1 MSEIMKV
8 EDVNPEDRQILEK
21 LAKLQ
26 QMYDQVSFSHCCMGT
41 RTCPSPVTLTFIE
54 IGGLRALLPEK
65 LINPTRFALDNPGGY
80 EPEKL
85 AAYLHA
91 AAQAGSR
98 DVERFKK
105 EWHSDDVRQLLN
117 VVNASDLAQGTD
129 AWVMDYGNFLHGSE
143 PIEDQLAAINGLDQ
157 HSDARTNNNPMD
169 AINDFKD
176 KHPDLKVEVLDEFK
190 GLPVNITISQLK
202 FQVDQSDDGTGYK
215 VIGRPKT
222 ESLALRENILENINE
237 NPVLTTLLV

>member
-1 MSEIMKV
+1 MAAILKV

-26 QMYDQVSFSHCCMGT
+26 QMYDQ
-41 RTCPSPVTLTFIE
+41 

-91 AAQAGSR
+91 AAQTGSR

-105 EWHSDDVRQLLN
+105 EWHSDDVRQLLD
-117 VVNASDLAQGTD
+117 VVKATDLAQGTD
-129 AWVMDYGNFLHGSE
+129 AWVMDYGNFLHGSD
-143 PIEDQLAAINGLDQ
+143 PIEDQLVAINGVDS
-157 HSDARTNNNPMD
+157 HSDSRTGDTPLESINN
-169 AINDFKD
+169 FKN
-176 KHPDLKVEVLDEFK
+176 KHPEVKVELLDEVK

-202 FQVDQSDDGTGYK
+202 FQVDEDADGSGYR

-237 NPVLTTLLV
+237 NTVLATLLV